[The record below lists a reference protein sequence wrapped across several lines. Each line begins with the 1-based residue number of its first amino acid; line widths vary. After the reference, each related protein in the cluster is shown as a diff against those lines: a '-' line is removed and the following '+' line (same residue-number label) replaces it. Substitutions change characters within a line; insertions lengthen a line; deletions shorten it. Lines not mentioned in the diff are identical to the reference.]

1 MRMTKMNPRGLMADN
16 GYDYPSSEQLRNI
29 FASSCVEA
37 AARRMQIPTKEMY
50 CRMKR
55 VELFRDLIY
64 PCYDTLHTQSREIV
78 TEDVLE
84 ALRVRE
90 DKLNTKTT

>member
-1 MRMTKMNPRGLMADN
+1 MKTNLSGLMADN
-16 GYDYPSSEQLRNI
+16 GYDYPSVNELRNI

-37 AARRMQIPTKEMY
+37 VARRLHTSAMDIYQ
-50 CRMKR
+50 RMKQ

-78 TEDVLE
+78 TEDMIE
-84 ALRVRE
+84 ALKVRE
-90 DKLNTKTT
+90 QKLKTGAV